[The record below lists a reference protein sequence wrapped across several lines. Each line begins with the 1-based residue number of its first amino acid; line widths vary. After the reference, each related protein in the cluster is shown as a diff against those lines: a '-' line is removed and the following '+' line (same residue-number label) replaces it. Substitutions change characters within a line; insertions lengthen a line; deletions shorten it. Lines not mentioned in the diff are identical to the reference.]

1 MNVIAKD
8 NLEIFVN
15 NPASVFM
22 LSGLWKPQIS
32 FLRKSLFW

>member
-15 NPASVFM
+15 NPASVVLPQ
-22 LSGLWKPQIS
+22 LSVLA
-32 FLRKSLFW
+32 LLA